1 MITKRNMKLD
11 LFDLDSALL
20 SVNPLAA
27 SLWRRLASP
36 WILPLLML
44 TLPVAAVEAQY
55 SYTTNNGVV
64 TITQYTGPGGTVT
77 IPAVIAG
84 LPVTSIGTLAFA
96 YSTTVTNVTIPN
108 SVTNIGVAA
117 FTDCTRLTSVTI
129 GTKVSRIGD
138 QAFFDCAGL
147 TGVTI
152 PNGVTNVGNQAF
164 YNCISLSSVTIPN
177 SVTTIAAESF
187 SWCGLTSVSISS
199 SLTNIG
205 AFAFDS
211 CRGLSAITVDALNP
225 SYISLAGVLFSK
237 DQTTL
242 IQCPGAKAGAYAVPN
257 GVTSIG
263 SSAFR
268 NCNNLTSIAIPNSV
282 TNIGDTVFS
291 ACASLSLITVD
302 PLNARYSSLAGALFD
317 KAQTTLIQ
325 CPAALVG
332 IYALPNSVTNI
343 ETTAFL
349 GCEQLS
355 TITAQTANSYYSSLA
370 GVLFNKSLTTLVQ
383 CPGAITGAFVIPNG
397 VTQLGDY
404 SIAYS
409 LNLSKV
415 TIPNSVTNI
424 GLATFAGCASL
435 TNLSI
440 PGSVRTIGSEAF
452 ETCYGLTSL
461 VISNGVTSIGTYAF
475 YQCSGLTNVT
485 IPNSVK
491 SISDRA
497 FQACN
502 GLSTVTL
509 GNGVTNIGALT
520 FGFCPA
526 LTGVYCRGNAP
537 SVDPSA
543 FANDNATVYYL
554 AGATGWSATS
564 GGLPTAL
571 WNPLVQ
577 TGNSSFGVRTNRF
590 GFTVTGPVNLGI
602 VVEACTN
609 LSSPV
614 WSPIQTN
621 VLTGGSAF
629 FNDPQWTN
637 YRARFYRILAP

>member
-11 LFDLDSALL
+11 LFDLDSAFL
-20 SVNPLAA
+20 SLNPRGGF
-27 SLWRRLASP
+27 WRCRLAST

-84 LPVTSIGTLAFA
+84 LPVTGIGTQAFA

-129 GTKVSRIGD
+129 GTKVSSIAD
-138 QAFFDCAGL
+138 QAFFDCSSLA
-147 TGVTI
+147 GVTI
-152 PNGVTNVGNQAF
+152 PNSVTNIGNQAF
-164 YNCISLSSVTIPN
+164 YNCISLSSVTIPS
-177 SVTTIAAESF
+177 SVTTIAAASF
-187 SWCGLTSVSISS
+187 SWCALTSVSISS

-211 CRGLSAITVDALNP
+211 CRSLSAITVDALNP
-225 SYISLAGVLFSK
+225 SYMSLAGVLFRK

-268 NCNNLTSIAIPNSV
+268 NCNGLTSISIPNSV
-282 TNIGDTVFS
+282 TNIGGTALS
-291 ACASLSLITVD
+291 ACASLSLIIVD
-302 PLNARYSSLAGALFD
+302 PLNPRYSSLGGVLLD
-317 KAQTTLIQ
+317 KAQSTLIQ
-325 CPAALVG
+325 CPAALIG
-332 IYALPNSVTNI
+332 TYAVPNSVTNI
-343 ETTAFL
+343 LTTAFV
-349 GCEQLS
+349 GCEQL
-355 TITAQTANSYYSSLA
+355 TTLTAQTANPSYSSLG

-383 CPGAITGAFVIPNG
+383 CPGAITGAYVIPNG

-404 SIAYS
+404 SIAFC

-424 GLATFAGCASL
+424 GLATFAGCSSL
-435 TNLSI
+435 TNLLI
-440 PGSVRTIGSEAF
+440 PGSVLAIGSEAF
-452 ETCYGLTSL
+452 EACARLTSL
-461 VISNGVTSIGTYAF
+461 VISNGVTSIGAYAF

-485 IPNSVK
+485 VPNSIK
-491 SISDRA
+491 GIADRA

-509 GNGVTNIGALT
+509 GTGVTNIGALT

-554 AGATGWSATS
+554 AGAIGWGTTF

-577 TGNSSFGVRTNRF
+577 TSNSSFGVRTNRF
-590 GFTVTGPVNLGI
+590 GFTITGPVNLGI

-621 VLTGGSAF
+621 VLSGGAAF
-629 FNDPQWTN
+629 FSDPQWTN